1 MVTSPETVKV
11 LNVPTLV
18 KEDDVTLDPNAVLD
32 NTSALLILY
41 TAPDFKLRPVESS
54 VALVSMLLPLRVLN
68 ANEPTSDPSPTFVKV
83 PSMVAID
90 TVAPAL
96 FSDSKVKPTPIPGL
110 DVPDV
115 LCFKV
120 RMFSTLFVFVVVFVS
135 TPVDALIAP
144 VTAKLESVPIEV
156 KEDVITVEPK
166 DVSESTVLLF
176 IL

>member
-83 PSMVAID
+83 PSIVAISI
-90 TVAPAL
+90 VAPAS
-96 FSDSKVKPTPIPGL
+96 F
-110 DVPDV
+110 
-115 LCFKV
+115 
-120 RMFSTLFVFVVVFVS
+120 
-135 TPVDALIAP
+135 
-144 VTAKLESVPIEV
+144 
-156 KEDVITVEPK
+156 
-166 DVSESTVLLF
+166 
-176 IL
+176 